1 MEKRMVVSDVWGAIG
16 MIGTILI
23 VIAVVSFFGP
33 MFIGPMAI
41 GESYAYTWSHTVYAS
56 LGILFIFLIPIKK
69 IWNAYYAGYEVD
81 LEDGTFSFPAS
92 DVENS
97 VMDIVTLKSVRNLMH
112 RDTLNLDEL
121 EALNNETKRWTSKS
135 KDSNGRMVTKKH
147 VKYLLNISGEF
158 GSRQFKFNSKQ
169 KRDECR
175 AMFNRAVKQLGLR
188 LNSSD
193 MNLDF

>member
-1 MEKRMVVSDVWGAIG
+1 MKKRMVVSDVWGAIG
-16 MIGTILI
+16 MIGTILMI
-23 VIAVVSFFGP
+23 IAFVSFFGP
-33 MFIGPMAI
+33 MFLGSVVM
-41 GESYAYTWSHTVYAS
+41 GEPYTYIWNHSVYVFF
-56 LGILFIFLIPIKK
+56 GILFIFLIPIKK
-69 IWNAYYAGYEVD
+69 VWSAYYAGYEVD
-81 LEDGTFSFPAS
+81 FEDGTFSFPAS

-135 KDSNGRMVTKKH
+135 KDSNGRMVTQKH
-147 VKYLLNISGEF
+147 VAYLLNVSGEF

-188 LNSSD
+188 INSSD